1 MRARGATAVA
11 WYTLL
16 RVAIFFAA
24 WFLLQFT
31 TPLRGIGA
39 VVVALLVSGLISL
52 LVLDRQRDAVGSVAA
67 GLFGRINARIDA
79 SARAEDELLPD
90 PETDAEADAVQQQD
104 DPTLLQDGDEFGPDR
119 T

>member
-1 MRARGATAVA
+1 MA

-16 RVAIFFAA
+16 RVAIFAGA
-24 WFLLQFT
+24 WFVLQLT

-39 VVVALLVSGLISL
+39 VAVALLVSGVISL
-52 LVLDRQRDAVGSVAA
+52 LVLDRQRDAVGALA
-67 GLFGRINARIDA
+67 GNFFGRINARIDA

-90 PETDAEADAVQQQD
+90 PEPDAEAEAIQQQN
-104 DPTLLQDGDEFGPDR
+104 DPTALQDGNEFGSGR